1 MLKKTK
7 LLFISFLLVSA
18 HLIYA
23 NGSDKENSLSFIVNP
38 SLSSVEW
45 SARKVA
51 GAHNGQINILDGQ
64 LLMQGDAIKGG
75 EFTVDMNSI
84 TCEDIS
90 DERSNTRLVNHLKS
104 DDFFG
109 SSIHPVSSLV
119 IISATRK
126 SGNEYEITGNLTI
139 KGITNEIVFPAKIQV
154 AQNKVTANAEI
165 TVVRTKYDIKYRSG
179 SFFDS
184 LGDRLIYDDFNLKV
198 ELVASQ
204 DAL

>member
-1 MLKKTK
+1 MLKKIK

-84 TCEDIS
+84 TCADIS

-165 TVVRTKYDIKYRSG
+165 TVDRTKYDIKYRSG

-204 DAL
+204 DVL

>member
-165 TVVRTKYDIKYRSG
+165 TVDRTKYDIKYRSG